1 MEETVVSYS
10 AKVSFSFPEA
20 IVGYYTLPLC
30 CITQSVTK
38 IELLCGSYGYLGNR
52 VE

>member
-20 IVGYYTLPLC
+20 IVGYYNYPCVVLH
-30 CITQSVTK
+30 
-38 IELLCGSYGYLGNR
+38 N
-52 VE
+52 